1 MSPHSVSARVGGLID
16 VRMESGSVA
25 LQADGSCLA
34 SSGASHVL
42 ATAVCNS
49 AAPVEDD
56 EGMVPLQVIKQ
67 EELKPSRG
75 TDACLP

>member
-1 MSPHSVSARVGGLID
+1 M
-16 VRMESGSVA
+16 A

-67 EELKPSRG
+67 EELNPPEVLMPVSPDG
-75 TDACLP
+75 TLGGLHPC